1 MELLQLKYFQKVA
14 RMEHLSKAAEE
25 LHIAQPAL
33 SKTIARLEKDLGVPL
48 FDRKKRQIKLNSFGY
63 TFLKQVDIALSA
75 LEEGKRQIEDQAG
88 LESRRAVLSSTDHKC
103 DAILV
108 SSFLSIFPE
117 TNLHIKQSPSDE
129 ENLKLLQ
136 DGEIDFF
143 ITSGP
148 IKQKGIEKIPFLTEE
163 IFLAVPPNHQLA
175 KRSGIHL
182 SEVVDESF
190 INLKA
195 TDHFRELTNQFC
207 MDAGFEPNI
216 TCEVDELRAI
226 DSFVQAGI
234 GIAFMTK
241 DAMEKDSSTI
251 LLPIEQPICQRTFHL
266 VWIENRHLSEA
277 ARSFRDF
284 LIEYYAE

>member
-48 FDRKKRQIKLNSFGY
+48 FDRQKRQIKLNSFGY

-117 TNLHIKQSPSDE
+117 TNLRIKQSPSDE

-143 ITSGP
+143 YHFWTY
-148 IKQKGIEKIPFLTEE
+148 
-163 IFLAVPPNHQLA
+163 
-175 KRSGIHL
+175 
-182 SEVVDESF
+182 
-190 INLKA
+190 KA
-195 TDHFRELTNQFC
+195 EGN
-207 MDAGFEPNI
+207 
-216 TCEVDELRAI
+216 
-226 DSFVQAGI
+226 
-234 GIAFMTK
+234 
-241 DAMEKDSSTI
+241 
-251 LLPIEQPICQRTFHL
+251 
-266 VWIENRHLSEA
+266 
-277 ARSFRDF
+277 
-284 LIEYYAE
+284 